1 MQVSP
6 AHPQSARAGTAAGAA
21 SVALLIGLAAAVG
34 RRLWFFSDDWNI
46 LTEYH
51 GGNLLDPFNGH
62 LSLLPA
68 GLFQLVAQTIGVQ
81 SYFPFRALGLASLLV
96 LGFQVFRYCADR
108 LSWSA
113 HGTWGAALAVSAVL
127 WNSSGV
133 TNVMFPF
140 LMNFSLPIAALLAI
154 WWHLDRD
161 EPRHDGAASV
171 WLCVALASS
180 GLGVIAL
187 GAVVVEFVVGRV
199 PLRRWVVL
207 SPGPLLWLAWFV
219 TNREANDWASDP
231 LEVGSYA
238 LRMLLGGT
246 TSLAA
251 GWAPAGAVLAVA
263 FGGLVLVAALR
274 WRSLDARSLAALAAP
289 LGFVL
294 STSLTRLDIVPSI
307 PPDELRYSWTVAA
320 LLVVAA
326 VTLWRPDEW
335 WSGQR
340 ILRQAAA
347 ALAITL
353 VVVGAVRLVSDI
365 RDWVDTVAEAR
376 PGLEAVLLATELT
389 GSDRADDDRVLPLSY
404 VPVTAGRYLEAA
416 EALGSPVDGTP
427 VPTRAENGI
436 AADEFLVA
444 DLDLVL
450 VDGAAGCAQAG
461 PDVAAPAD
469 RVIVVSPGRSV
480 VLQLPAGSGP
490 DVAVSRFAAG
500 DAAVAVPAEPGL
512 EARGQVRLELPAD
525 ADPTRAAR
533 LPYRVSVPA
542 GTLVERCE

>member
-34 RRLWFFSDDWNI
+34 QRLWFFSDDWNI

-68 GLFQLVAQTIGVQ
+68 GLFQLVAQTLGVE
-81 SYFPFRALGLASLLV
+81 SYLPFRALGLASLLV
-96 LGFQVFRYCADR
+96 LGFQVFRYCSDR

-113 HGTWGAALAVSAVL
+113 HGTWGAALAVTAVL

-140 LMNFSLPIAALLAI
+140 LMNFSLPIAALVAI

-161 EPRHDGAASV
+161 EPRNDRAASL
-171 WLCVALASS
+171 WLVVALASS
-180 GLGVIAL
+180 GLGVVTL
-187 GAVVVEFVVGRV
+187 GAVMVELLARRA
-199 PLRRWVVL
+199 PLRRWTVL

-231 LEVGSYA
+231 LEVTSYA
-238 LRMLLGGT
+238 ARMLLGGT

-251 GWAPAGAVLAVA
+251 GWAPAGVLLAVA
-263 FGGLVLVAALR
+263 FVGLVLVAALR

-320 LLVVAA
+320 LLVVAT
-326 VTLWRPDEW
+326 VTLWRRDDW
-335 WSGQR
+335 WTGQR
-340 ILRQAAA
+340 VLRPAVA
-347 ALAITL
+347 ALAVVL

-389 GSDRADDDRVLPLSY
+389 GSERVDVDRVLPLSY
-404 VPVTAGRYLEAA
+404 VPVTAGRYLEAV

-427 VPTRAENGI
+427 APTRGANGI
-436 AADEFLVA
+436 AADEFLVG
-444 DLDLVL
+444 DLGLVL
-450 VDGAAGCAQAG
+450 VDGAAGCAQGA
-461 PDVAAPAD
+461 PDVGAPGD
-469 RVIVVSPGRSV
+469 RVIVASPGRSV
-480 VLQLPAGSGP
+480 VIQLPAGSGP
-490 DVAVSRFAAG
+490 DIAVSRFAAG
-500 DAAVAVPAEPGL
+500 DDAVAVPVAP
-512 EARGQVRLELPAD
+512 RVDTRRPVRLELPPD
-525 ADPTRAAR
+525 AELAR
-533 LPYRVSVPA
+533 GATLPYRVSVPA
-542 GTLVERCE
+542 GTLVELCE